1 LGVHTALRLPS
12 KYRKDDKSIPVKPI
26 PKMTELQAIKELEA
40 NGFELVENIDNLP
53 L

>member
-1 LGVHTALRLPS
+1 LGVHELRLPS
-12 KYRKDDKSIPVKPI
+12 KYRKEDKSFPIKPI
-26 PKMTELQAIKELEA
+26 PKMTEQQAIKESEA